1 MSAYD
6 GYQKAYRQAAV
17 GTMDQSK
24 LIVMLYDGAI
34 RQVKLALK
42 HMAEGEIE
50 KVHSSLI
57 KSKNIVSEL
66 MASLN
71 IEKGGEIAKNLQTLY
86 SFMFGQLIEANM
98 NKDRKPAETVLS
110 LLIQLREAWV
120 QIGKKQPTSQQP
132 SVVGMA
138 GEAKRISLKG

>member
-6 GYQKAYRQAAV
+6 GYQNAYRQAAV
-17 GTMDQSK
+17 GTMDQNK

-42 HMAEGEIE
+42 YMAEGEIE

-71 IEKGGEIAKNLQTLY
+71 LEKGGEIAKNLQTLY

-98 NKDRKPAETVLS
+98 NKDSKPAETVLS
-110 LLIQLREAWV
+110 LLTQLREAWI

-132 SVVGMA
+132 VAGMG